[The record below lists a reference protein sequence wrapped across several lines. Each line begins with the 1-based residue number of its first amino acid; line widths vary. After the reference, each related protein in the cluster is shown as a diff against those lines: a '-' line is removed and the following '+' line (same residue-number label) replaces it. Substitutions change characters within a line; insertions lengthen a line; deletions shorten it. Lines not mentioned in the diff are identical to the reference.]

1 MSLNCLCTPFFFA
14 EIVNHGAPLVCSM
27 MMQPQMIAGEQPTRA
42 GGVLQPMENAIV
54 PMGFNLNMPLEE
66 TKAEEKR
73 PGKGD
78 NNSYLSAQ
86 CDTV

>member
-1 MSLNCLCTPFFFA
+1 MK
-14 EIVNHGAPLVCSM
+14 
-27 MMQPQMIAGEQPTRA
+27 
-42 GGVLQPMENAIV
+42 NAIV

-73 PGKGD
+73 QGKGD
-78 NNSYLSAQ
+78 NNSYLSAR